1 MSFGINARDLDNYI
15 TGNYGEDQFKDEQ
28 FEEDGD
34 DAEYERAVEEEALAL
49 DLENREE
56 AGEGLR
62 LDDEQTG
69 E

>member
-1 MSFGINARDLDNYI
+1 MSLAGLDNYI
-15 TGNYGEDQFKDEQ
+15 TGNYGEDQFKDEI

-34 DAEYERAVEEEALAL
+34 DAEYERAVEEEVLAL
-49 DLENREE
+49 DLEEREE

-62 LDDEQTG
+62 LDEQTG

>member
-1 MSFGINARDLDNYI
+1 MTNLAGLDNYI
-15 TGNYGEDQFKDEQ
+15 TGNYGDDQFKDEQ

-34 DAEYERAVEEEALAL
+34 DAEYEREVEEAVLAL
-49 DLENREE
+49 DLEEREE

-62 LDDEQTG
+62 IDDEQTG